1 MRLVVDL
8 RPVEDRVEGTLAEE
22 DGAEPSPF
30 SGWLELLRL
39 LEARMAAD
47 ARPVTTGAA

>member
-8 RPVEDRVEGTLAEE
+8 RPVDDRVEGTLAEE
-22 DGAEPSPF
+22 GGAEPSPF

-47 ARPVTTGAA
+47 TRPVTGGAA